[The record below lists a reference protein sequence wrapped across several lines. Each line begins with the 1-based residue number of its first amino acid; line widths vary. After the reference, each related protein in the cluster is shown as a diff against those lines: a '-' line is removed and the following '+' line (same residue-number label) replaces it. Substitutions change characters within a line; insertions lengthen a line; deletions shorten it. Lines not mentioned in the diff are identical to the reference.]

1 MTNTASVELLEA
13 KSREE
18 LLEIA
23 SAAGVPIPPRTRKPG
38 IISAILGA
46 GDISSGSSG
55 QSTDRSQG
63 SQDSATSVAATRA
76 TEAGRPEAGR
86 TRTVTLQTNDQR
98 QASGSRQTDGSGSAN
113 SNGNGASAS
122 SGGGANGGAGEEA
135 QNGNEIAE
143 DANRR
148 SRRRGRER
156 DEQFQGEAASCDG
169 LLDLREEGY
178 GFLRISGLLPS
189 PDDVY
194 VAVRHV
200 RRYGLRRGDRV
211 TGASRPATRSE
222 KNPALL
228 RLDTINGEVPNV
240 EESRPLF
247 EDFAAI
253 NPTTALPLAN
263 GQLDNSAKQ
272 LFSELDRIAPLGYGQ
287 RGLLIGDSQANLTSL
302 VEMVGTAIAD
312 NHPDVHLMVLLIDE
326 RPELITDLTR
336 RLETS
341 GEVIASSFDR
351 PPDEHV
357 AVAELTLERAKRKAE
372 QGQDVVVVFDGLTR
386 LARAHRRIVNHRQ
399 SQVTSEHAAVAAA
412 KSVFGAARNLEQAGS
427 ITMLATTRADT
438 GNEFDVASLDEFC
451 NAANLTWTLK
461 SSGKLELDESG
472 CASSFTRQT

>member
-1 MTNTASVELLEA
+1 MTDTASVELLEA

-23 SAAGVPIPPRTRKPG
+23 SAAGIPIPPRTRKPG
-38 IISAILGA
+38 IISAILGTSDMSA
-46 GDISSGSSG
+46 GGSSG
-55 QSTDRSQG
+55 QATNG
-63 SQDSATSVAATRA
+63 SQDGRPQNSVTSTVAEQAIATQTA
-76 TEAGRPEAGR
+76 EGDRPEAGR
-86 TRTVTLQTNDQR
+86 TRTITLQSDSPEQGTS
-98 QASGSRQTDGSGSAN
+98 ATSGETS
-113 SNGNGASAS
+113 
-122 SGGGANGGAGEEA
+122 EEA
-135 QNGNEIAE
+135 QNGNEVAE
-143 DANRR
+143 DVNRR

-156 DEQFQGEAASCDG
+156 DEQFQGEAAACDG

-200 RRYGLRRGDRV
+200 RQHGLRRGDRV

-228 RLDTINGEVPNV
+228 RLDTINGEEPNV

-253 NPTTALPLAN
+253 NPIVALPLAN
-263 GQLDNSAKQ
+263 GQLDSNAKQ
-272 LFSELDRIAPLGYGQ
+272 LFSELDKIAPLGYGQ
-287 RGLLIGDSQANLTSL
+287 RGLLVGDSQANLTTL
-302 VEMVGTAIAD
+302 VEMVGTTIAD

-341 GEVIASSFDR
+341 GEVVASSFDR

-386 LARAHRRIVNHRQ
+386 LARAYRRIVSHRQ
-399 SQVTSEHAAVAAA
+399 SLVTSEHAAVAAA

-427 ITMLATTRADT
+427 ITMLATTRTDT
-438 GNEFDVASLDEFC
+438 GSEFDVAALDEFY
-451 NAANLTWTLK
+451 NAANLTWQLK
-461 SSGKLELDESG
+461 SSGELELAESG
-472 CASSFTRQT
+472 CISSFTCQT